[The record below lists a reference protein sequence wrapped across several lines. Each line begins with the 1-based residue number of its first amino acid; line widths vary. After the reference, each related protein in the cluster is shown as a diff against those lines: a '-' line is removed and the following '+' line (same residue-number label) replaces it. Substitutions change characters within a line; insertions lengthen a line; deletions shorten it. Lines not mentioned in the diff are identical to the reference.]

1 LRRSTKVEQTAIQA
15 VAAHFATTLEE
26 GRGPADAYLSVAR
39 KRIALVATA
48 IESRAALAAKASRP
62 RLRFDRVALGLI
74 DRLRTAIDGSVPD
87 GLTVMATITAPIGLP
102 ARTAIAM
109 EQRIRRLIARRAAP
123 ARVTATIHGNQ
134 IQVHLLKGG
143 TARTARLIGFVHNPR
158 PDPAVLI
165 DVARSLLARIGSGER
180 ATGRRWLV
188 IDIRDGPVQIE
199 TCRQVWSQLGVRS
212 VFEQTLVV
220 LPGGRIATLSA

>member
-1 LRRSTKVEQTAIQA
+1 MRRSTKAEQTAIQA

-26 GRGPADAYLSVAR
+26 GRGAADAYLSVAR

-48 IESRAALAAKASRP
+48 IESRAAPGAKARKP

-87 GLTVMATITAPIGLP
+87 GLTVMATITAPIRLP

-109 EQRIRRLIARRAAP
+109 EQRIRRLIATRAAP
-123 ARVTATIHGNQ
+123 ARVTATIHGNE

-143 TARTARLIGFVHNPR
+143 TARTARLIGFVHNPDS
-158 PDPAVLI
+158 DPAVLI

-199 TCRQVWSQLGVRS
+199 TCRQVWSQLSVRS
-212 VFEQTLVV
+212 IFEQTLVV